1 MGPAPTLNFES
12 KYTPVVSPRLVAAP
26 APLDRAVLHR
36 AVEIAA
42 PLVRTRLAAMQDARW
57 RATDRDRLARRLIPW
72 ALSAARR
79 AARRGDAAQLAR
91 LDGLVSRLALGMT
104 AGEELLLED
113 LLARREPLAVRDMLA
128 WHERLPDVRED
139 DAGIA
144 VELVAAL
151 LVVPPAVTLS
161 PCPSRPSSSTSTAPS
176 STRST

>member
-1 MGPAPTLNFES
+1 
-12 KYTPVVSPRLVAAP
+12 AA
-26 APLDRAVLHR
+26 L
-36 AVEIAA
+36 E
-42 PLVRTRLAAMQDARW
+42 DAHW
-57 RATDRDRLARRLIPW
+57 RAAHRDRISRRLIPW
-72 ALSAARR
+72 VLAAARR
-79 AARRGDAAQLAR
+79 AATRRRHTDLAR
-91 LDGLVSRLALGMT
+91 LDALVSRLALGMT

-161 PCPSRPSSSTSTAPS
+161 PCPSPPSSSTSTAPS